1 MRFHLWV
8 VVCVCVCLWKSN
20 AGSLPAFS
28 GMDCSCELLSHHHTH
43 ANVFLKNTTSCVSLA
58 LFLLSCQHFTPFIS
72 VHTDQIISSYCTS
85 ADVMRIRAP
94 VSVIL
99 INITPAC
106 FLSDQFTAKR
116 TMLLNVNVAATIP
129 PVLEHSLDHFGF

>member
-1 MRFHLWV
+1 
-8 VVCVCVCLWKSN
+8 
-20 AGSLPAFS
+20 
-28 GMDCSCELLSHHHTH
+28 
-43 ANVFLKNTTSCVSLA
+43 
-58 LFLLSCQHFTPFIS
+58 
-72 VHTDQIISSYCTS
+72 
-85 ADVMRIRAP
+85 MRIRAP

-116 TMLLNVNVAATIP
+116 TMLLKFNVALMIP